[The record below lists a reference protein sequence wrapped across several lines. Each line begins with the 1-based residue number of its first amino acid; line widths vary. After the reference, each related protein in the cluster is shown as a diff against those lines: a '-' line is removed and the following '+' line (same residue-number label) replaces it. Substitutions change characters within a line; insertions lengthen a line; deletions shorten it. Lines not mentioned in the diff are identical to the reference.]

1 MSVNISIIIPV
12 YNELKFL
19 RECVN
24 TVINQNFN
32 ESYEI
37 ILVDDGSNNGAEKD
51 CDIIALHYDY
61 IKVIH
66 KQNEGLSAARLTGLK
81 YARGEW
87 IMFMDHDDLVSP
99 NILSDMWKYTNDLSI
114 DLIAC
119 GRIDTNKPE
128 LVNWADYSTS
138 QEIKLKGKEVVEL
151 FVKEGNQNTVTTPL
165 WGKLYRR
172 NFLASFDLEK
182 YKSICPTIYFE
193 DVLMMP
199 IIYSSANNVCT
210 LRSKLYIHREV
221 STSVSRSGKLSDF
234 YYEQLESGDILL
246 QYSVANGLDSYY
258 RYQLTIYLR
267 TLLRVFLLVPKY
279 KSMHDVEKYD
289 FLVRQ
294 KINKYKKDFFKYA
307 CGKFWVKCCYY
318 LYSVSPKLL
327 RLLYKLATLIYK

>member
-128 LVNWADYSTS
+128 LVNWADYSTRDRKS
-138 QEIKLKGKEVVEL
+138 VV
-151 FVKEGNQNTVTTPL
+151 
-165 WGKLYRR
+165 
-172 NFLASFDLEK
+172 
-182 YKSICPTIYFE
+182 
-193 DVLMMP
+193 
-199 IIYSSANNVCT
+199 
-210 LRSKLYIHREV
+210 
-221 STSVSRSGKLSDF
+221 
-234 YYEQLESGDILL
+234 
-246 QYSVANGLDSYY
+246 
-258 RYQLTIYLR
+258 
-267 TLLRVFLLVPKY
+267 
-279 KSMHDVEKYD
+279 
-289 FLVRQ
+289 
-294 KINKYKKDFFKYA
+294 
-307 CGKFWVKCCYY
+307 
-318 LYSVSPKLL
+318 
-327 RLLYKLATLIYK
+327 

>member
-210 LRSKLYIHREV
+210 LRSKLYIHRRFLQVFLDQGNSLILLRAARKWRYFVAIQCSEWFRFLLSLSINNIFKDAIACILV
-221 STSVSRSGKLSDF
+221 ST
-234 YYEQLESGDILL
+234 
-246 QYSVANGLDSYY
+246 
-258 RYQLTIYLR
+258 
-267 TLLRVFLLVPKY
+267 
-279 KSMHDVEKYD
+279 
-289 FLVRQ
+289 
-294 KINKYKKDFFKYA
+294 KIQKYA
-307 CGKFWVKCCYY
+307 
-318 LYSVSPKLL
+318 
-327 RLLYKLATLIYK
+327 